1 MLISDGFAAHET
13 IPIWSFCFENNILL
27 ARLPAHTSH
36 KLQPLDVAVFG
47 PLKTAYRDQAE
58 RLERAGTNTIGKE
71 HFTALY
77 SPARERAITK
87 KNIIAGWAKSGLF
100 PLNPERVLKD
110 IAKPPPA
117 PPALTIVQPI
127 TVDATPRLLSEV
139 IQTPATPVSR
149 ETLVPILDLVK
160 QDPQDELSK
169 QRQQRLI
176 NKIAKAAQVS
186 FAKDVLQ
193 QDHIRFLVKMNDESK
208 PRRDAKADKLAKG
221 EGKVISYEDLDAKRA
236 EKEAARQAK
245 LAKANGKGKRGR
257 KRKSAEAD
265 ESEAGEITA
274 DIPKRAKRRRNRKT
288 DQAEE
293 ERTAKMARMSEDTE
307 PKAPDPKAPEALM
320 TEAQQPRA
328 PEVWMGE
335 V

>member
-1 MLISDGFAAHET
+1 MGRAS
-13 IPIWSFCFENNILL
+13 L
-27 ARLPAHTSH
+27 ALAQELPGRLPSHTSH

-110 IAKPPPA
+110 IAKPPA
-117 PPALTIVQPI
+117 PPVLTIVQLI
-127 TVDATPRLLSEV
+127 TIEATPRLLSEV

-149 ETLVPILDLVK
+149 ETLVPILNLVK

-176 NKIAKAAQVS
+176 NKIAKAAQIYL
-186 FAKDVLQ
+186 AKDVLQ

-208 PRRDAKADKLAKG
+208 PRRDAMADILAKG
-221 EGKVISYEDLDAKRA
+221 ERKVISYEDLDAKRA
-236 EKEAARQAK
+236 EKEAVRQAK

-265 ESEAGEITA
+265 ESEAGERTA
-274 DIPKRAKRRRNRKT
+274 DNPKRAKRRRNRKT
-288 DQAEE
+288 GQAEE

-320 TEAQQPRA
+320 SDAQQPRA
-328 PEVWMGE
+328 PEAQIGE
-335 V
+335 A